1 MNTEGMSDLKRKMVE
16 DKEAELKQI
25 NLEMHQAYQ
34 ANIRKSEEL
43 LHRILLGVRAE
54 EDLYSL
60 FMKACEAIGLMCG
73 DSIFLSQVQEFCRG
87 NYLSQRPAGDE
98 EP

>member
-16 DKEAELKQI
+16 DKEEELKQI
-25 NLEMHQAYQ
+25 NLEMNQEYQ

-43 LHRILLGVRAE
+43 LHAILLGVRAE
-54 EDLYSL
+54 ENLYSL

-73 DSIFLSQVQEFCRG
+73 DGIFASQVKEFAEG
-87 NYLSQRPAGDE
+87 KYLAQRPE
-98 EP
+98 NSK